1 MTCRTLAAT
10 LVASVVASSAF
21 AQSTATSKTPLART
35 AGTSARVHYIVAPT
49 GNEARYKVRE
59 QLVSFD
65 LPNDAIG
72 VTKDITGTLVID
84 PNGTIVRDSSR
95 IIVNVANLKSDQAR
109 RDNFIKRRTME
120 TDKYPTVELVPTML
134 RGISARPTGADPV
147 SFDLVGEL
155 TVHGATHPTEWAV
168 TAHAEGLDIVG
179 TATTSFTFKDMGLEQ
194 PRVPVVLSVADT
206 IKLEYDFRLT
216 PASKSP

>member
-134 RGISARPTGADPV
+134 RGISARPTGADPI

-155 TVHGATHPTEWAV
+155 TVHGATHPTEWA
-168 TAHAEGLDIVG
+168 
-179 TATTSFTFKDMGLEQ
+179 
-194 PRVPVVLSVADT
+194 
-206 IKLEYDFRLT
+206 
-216 PASKSP
+216 